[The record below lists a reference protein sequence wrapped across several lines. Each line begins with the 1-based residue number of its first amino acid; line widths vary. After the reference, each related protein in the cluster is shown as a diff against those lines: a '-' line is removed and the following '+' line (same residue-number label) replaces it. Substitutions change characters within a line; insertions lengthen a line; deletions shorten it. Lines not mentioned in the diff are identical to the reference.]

1 MSEDTRRDAFAVDSD
16 ADSDEDLPAGIP
28 IIRQW
33 VSLPKASTD
42 VRVGSGAI
50 DAMGEVLRRPA
61 VQSRPAALVVEE
73 GAEEALAEDVRRQLT
88 DAGCLVTCI
97 DIPAQRTL
105 AAASALAAKLAGA
118 RVTSDDIVCAVGSV
132 DVLSLAAA
140 VAHEWCG
147 GTTLVAV
154 PTDAAAAAWA
164 TITPRGLDVDG
175 VPELIWTPGYAR
187 NCFVDLDRIECDPAT
202 EPVRF
207 ARALMAITAVADNE
221 RSFTALFDRAN
232 ALAVGDLAE
241 FAQQIVDMLKSRGR
255 LSASTSIAVRQSLTY
270 GETFLRAM
278 RPLVPAD
285 VPDSAVLA
293 DAMRFTSRI
302 SCGQENLSVDDVLAI
317 DELLTRLDLGQI
329 AGHIEPEQMIAALK
343 ADRFRYSSRF
353 LLGLPRALGRVRLA
367 NVEDDLL
374 AEHTKMFCATREA

>member
-187 NCFVDLDRIECDPAT
+187 NCF
-202 EPVRF
+202 
-207 ARALMAITAVADNE
+207 
-221 RSFTALFDRAN
+221 
-232 ALAVGDLAE
+232 GDLAE
-241 FAQQIVDMLKSRGR
+241 FAQQMVDMLKSRGR